1 MYIDNDGVRDVFI
14 SCTTAGP
21 VGSVMLTKVLEV
33 EGALAISSW
42 FTRVPSTSNIA
53 DSPSGG
59 GLNDLIAVKAK
70 HEQVEPL
77 ELLKALEP
85 VGPASPI
92 EKGAIACFSPSVLDV
107 EHKYLVLCIRVYVE
121 QTKV

>member
-1 MYIDNDGVRDVFI
+1 MPWEIFRAKSFGKRCEAFPMVSGKATQTCQYCCACNL
-14 SCTTAGP
+14 P
-21 VGSVMLTKVLEV
+21 V
-33 EGALAISSW
+33 
-42 FTRVPSTSNIA
+42 
-53 DSPSGG
+53 
-59 GLNDLIAVKAK
+59 AVKAK

-121 QTKV
+121 